1 MNAII
6 QHSVLIVSG
15 TQKGAA
21 YITELLSPR
30 EFAPMTT
37 ALSGGDARR
46 LLLRRSYDL
55 VVINTPLPDE
65 FGHELAEYITE
76 KFVSGVMVIAK
87 AELFDQVN
95 DKMEPFGILTVQ
107 KPLSRPLFYQA
118 LHLLI
123 ATQNRWQRFDR
134 ENQKLR
140 TKMEEVRI
148 VARAKCILV
157 EYLRMSEQ
165 QAHRSFDIDC
175 IQQKRVIISGKE
187 ERTLWATKHIWYS
200 KTERSSAANPSARRA
215 K

>member
-123 ATQNRWQRFDR
+123 ATQNRWQHFDR

-140 TKMEEVRI
+140 T
-148 VARAKCILV
+148 KCILV

-165 QAHRSFDIDC
+165 QAHRYIEKQAMDM
-175 IQQKRVIISGKE
+175 
-187 ERTLWATKHIWYS
+187 RTS
-200 KTERSSAANPSARRA
+200 KKDVAENILKTYT
-215 K
+215 

>member
-95 DKMEPFGILTVQ
+95 AGNFGEIEAGYNERYWAFRDDLQ
-107 KPLSRPLFYQA
+107 N
-118 LHLLI
+118 LLQT
-123 ATQNRWQRFDR
+123 A
-134 ENQKLR
+134 
-140 TKMEEVRI
+140 
-148 VARAKCILV
+148 
-157 EYLRMSEQ
+157 
-165 QAHRSFDIDC
+165 
-175 IQQKRVIISGKE
+175 G
-187 ERTLWATKHIWYS
+187 
-200 KTERSSAANPSARRA
+200 
-215 K
+215 

>member
-76 KFVSGVMVIAK
+76 KFVSGVMVLAK
-87 AELFDQVN
+87 AELFDQV
-95 DKMEPFGILTVQ
+95 
-107 KPLSRPLFYQA
+107 
-118 LHLLI
+118 
-123 ATQNRWQRFDR
+123 
-134 ENQKLR
+134 NQKLR

-165 QAHRSFDIDC
+165 QAHRYIEKQAMDM
-175 IQQKRVIISGKE
+175 
-187 ERTLWATKHIWYS
+187 RTS
-200 KTERSSAANPSARRA
+200 KKDVAENILKTYT
-215 K
+215 

>member
-21 YITELLSPR
+21 IYTELLSPR

-46 LLLRRSYDL
+46 AFAAAATSLWLSTHRSRMNSGTSWQS
-55 VVINTPLPDE
+55 ISQKNSFP
-65 FGHELAEYITE
+65 
-76 KFVSGVMVIAK
+76 VSWSLQK
-87 AELFDQVN
+87 RSFSDQVN
-95 DKMEPFGILTVQ
+95 DEMVPFGILTVQ

-165 QAHRSFDIDC
+165 QAHRYIEKQAMDM
-175 IQQKRVIISGKE
+175 
-187 ERTLWATKHIWYS
+187 RTS
-200 KTERSSAANPSARRA
+200 KKDVAENILKTYT
-215 K
+215 

>member
-65 FGHELAEYITE
+65 FGHELAEYI
-76 KFVSGVMVIAK
+76 
-87 AELFDQVN
+87 
-95 DKMEPFGILTVQ
+95 
-107 KPLSRPLFYQA
+107 
-118 LHLLI
+118 

-165 QAHRSFDIDC
+165 QAHRYIEKQAMDM
-175 IQQKRVIISGKE
+175 
-187 ERTLWATKHIWYS
+187 RTS
-200 KTERSSAANPSARRA
+200 KKDVAENILKTYT
-215 K
+215 

>member
-21 YITELLSPR
+21 YIAELLSPR

-46 LLLRRSYDL
+46 LLL
-55 VVINTPLPDE
+55 
-65 FGHELAEYITE
+65 H
-76 KFVSGVMVIAK
+76 
-87 AELFDQVN
+87 QVN

-165 QAHRSFDIDC
+165 QAHRYIEKQAMDM
-175 IQQKRVIISGKE
+175 
-187 ERTLWATKHIWYS
+187 RTS
-200 KTERSSAANPSARRA
+200 KKDVAENILKTYT
-215 K
+215 

>member
-1 MNAII
+1 MRSFSTASSSCPARKKVRRISQSCFPARVCAHDN
-6 QHSVLIVSG
+6 
-15 TQKGAA
+15 
-21 YITELLSPR
+21 
-30 EFAPMTT
+30 

-87 AELFDQVN
+87 AEIFDQVN

-165 QAHRSFDIDC
+165 QAHRYIEKQAMDM
-175 IQQKRVIISGKE
+175 
-187 ERTLWATKHIWYS
+187 RTS
-200 KTERSSAANPSARRA
+200 KKDVAENILKTYT
-215 K
+215 